1 MTSEQYDKAT
11 KIKNMIFS
19 LERAVRETKES
30 GGIELYCEKSSSK
43 YSLNKSIVRQQ
54 NESEIFKIM
63 QDSIIKGLQNKITE
77 LKEEFNN
84 L

>member
-11 KIKNMIFS
+11 RIKNMIFS
-19 LERAVRETKES
+19 LERAVDEAKKSGRIDLYYKES
-30 GGIELYCEKSSSK
+30 SSCYYISD
-43 YSLNKSIVRQQ
+43 SIARPR

-77 LKEEFNN
+77 LKEEFND